1 LINLSTI
8 IMSTKLEN
16 AKLNSTVKFLS
27 LADQICDH
35 LFQAIISGKLKPGE
49 KLVENELCREF
60 GISRAPIRESFRML
74 ESEGLIVI
82 QPRKGTHVKALTR
95 EDIEEAFAVR
105 EALESLAA
113 KLAVPHMTEAEMN
126 ALGNLINEMGTAIK
140 KKDSESFRKANVAFH
155 EIFIRASRNKT
166 LLNIL
171 ETLGKGIWMRIS
183 SMYYQS
189 TEGFPLSNT
198 AHKEIW
204 KAYKNKDGVR
214 IKKLVEQHIEHA
226 RDRLLKFYD
235 QANGAK

>member
-1 LINLSTI
+1 
-8 IMSTKLEN
+8 MSTKSEG
-16 AKLNSTVKFLS
+16 AELNSTVKFRS
-27 LADQICDH
+27 LADQIYDH
-35 LFQAIISGKLKPGE
+35 LFQSIISGRLKAGE
-49 KLVENELCREF
+49 KLVENELCKEF
-60 GISRAPIRESFRML
+60 GISRAPIRESFRIL

-82 QPRKGTHVKALTR
+82 QPRKGTYVKALTR

-113 KLAVPHMTEAEMN
+113 KLAVPHLTETEMN
-126 ALGNLINEMGTAIK
+126 TLANLIKEMDAAIK
-140 KKDSESFRKANVAFH
+140 KKDSESFRKANVSFH
-155 EIFIRASRNKT
+155 EVFIKASRNKT

-171 ETLGKGIWMRIS
+171 EIMGKGIWMRIS

-189 TEGFPLSNT
+189 IEGFPLSNS

-214 IKKLVEQHIEHA
+214 IKKLVEEHIEHA